1 MNVTIHGIS
10 FEKEFAPYL
19 EQLLTVLH
27 KHKANI
33 FLTAPFHKAF
43 LKSGAKAS
51 KFEIIPSR
59 DFLSTMD
66 FVISVGGDGTL
77 LDAVS
82 LIGAYEIP
90 IIGIN
95 TGRMGFLATIAKE
108 EIERAIEV
116 LSAKKFT
123 IEDRSL
129 ISLDTDMHLDP
140 SMQLFDGTAFGLN
153 EFTIH
158 KRDTSS
164 MITVH
169 TYIDGEYLNSYW
181 ADGLIVSTPTGST
194 GYSLSCGGPL
204 ISPLAKNFV
213 ITPVSPHNL
222 NVRPMI
228 VSDDSVITCTIE
240 GRSEKFLISL
250 DSRSTSVDASV
261 HLTVRK
267 EKFMAKLVKFYDY
280 CFFDTL
286 RQKLNWGFD
295 MRN

>member
-1 MNVTIHGIS
+1 MNITIHGIN
-10 FEKEFAPYL
+10 FQKEFVPYI
-19 EQLLTVLH
+19 EQLIDALHQHNAKIYLTE
-27 KHKANI
+27 
-33 FLTAPFHKAF
+33 AF
-43 LKSGAKAS
+43 LKNVKKSGAKAAG
-51 KFEIIPSR
+51 FTVLGSR
-59 DFLSTMD
+59 EELQHMD

-77 LDAVS
+77 LDTVS
-82 LIGAYEIP
+82 MVGEYEVP
-90 IIGIN
+90 ILGIN

-108 EIERAIEV
+108 DVGKAVEV
-116 LSAKKFT
+116 
-123 IEDRSL
+123 
-129 ISLDTDMHLDP
+129 
-140 SMQLFDGTAFGLN
+140 LFDGAFTIQDRILLNLKADQPLFNGVPYGLN

-228 VSDDSVITCTIE
+228 VSDESEITFTIE
-240 GRSEKFLISL
+240 GRSKKFLISL
-250 DSRSTSVDASV
+250 DSRSTAVDASV
-261 HLTVRK
+261 KLRIKK
-267 EKFMAKLVKFYDY
+267 EKFVAKLVKFHDY
-280 CFFDTL
+280 SFFDTL
-286 RQKLNWGFD
+286 RKKLNWGFD
-295 MRN
+295 LRN